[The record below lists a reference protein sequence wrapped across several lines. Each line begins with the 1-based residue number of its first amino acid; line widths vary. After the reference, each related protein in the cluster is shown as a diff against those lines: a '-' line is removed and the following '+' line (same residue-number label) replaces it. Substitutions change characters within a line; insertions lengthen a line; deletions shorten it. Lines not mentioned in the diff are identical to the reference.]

1 MTRFSYGS
9 VSDLGRVR
17 AVNQDAALVADDLF
31 VVADGMG
38 GHRGGEVASEIA
50 VTVMGDEVVEPTVD
64 ALVAAVISANRKIN
78 NRSRDEAELS
88 GMGTTVTAMALI
100 SDDEGERLGVVN
112 VGDSRTYVVD
122 QDELVQLTDDH
133 SLVGE
138 MLRSGQLTK
147 EEALDHPQ
155 RNILTRALGVDSEVE
170 VDWFEIQ
177 IRQGD
182 RYLLCTDGLFNEVS
196 EDQIASV
203 MRRLADPDEAAQELV
218 RLAVEHGGRDN
229 ITVVIVDVEEGPGD
243 EGKGVVGS
251 RITRRSGVEPDPA
264 GFASAAAL
272 DAAAADAAADGLAT
286 DDAATD
292 DTVPRDGDDPAATDA
307 IADGDAH
314 GGTTEADAEPEVA
327 QLASGRPL
335 IPPEPSVRKTR
346 RARFT
351 WRVLAL
357 IVALALIGGIA
368 ALALSVFSGGSYFV
382 GFDGDEVAIFRG
394 RPGGVLWIEPTLE
407 ESTGLCRNEIGVSWL
422 TPIED
427 GIEYGTIAEAET
439 LIDTI
444 SRQAAEAG
452 RLTDE
457 PCDGGAAST
466 GSDTTVPPTSA
477 PVIAP
482 TTALSDAPDDTQP

>member
-1 MTRFSYGS
+1 MTRFNYGS

-50 VTVMGDEVVEPTVD
+50 VTVMGSEVVEPTVD

-122 QDELVQLTDDH
+122 QDELIQLTDDH

-177 IRQGD
+177 IRAGD
-182 RYLLCTDGLFNEVS
+182 RFLLCTDGLFNEVS

-203 MRRLADPDEAAQELV
+203 LRRLADPDEAAQELV

-229 ITVVIVDVEEGPGD
+229 ITVVIVDVDEGAGD

-272 DAAAADAAADGLAT
+272 DVAAADAAADGSTT
-286 DDAATD
+286 DEAAGGEAD
-292 DTVPRDGDDPAATDA
+292 VEGGAGEGDGD
-307 IADGDAH
+307 G
-314 GGTTEADAEPEVA
+314 TEAKPEPEVA

-335 IPPEPSVRKTR
+335 IPPEPSIRKTR

-357 IVALALIGGIA
+357 LLVLALIGGIA

-422 TPIED
+422 TPIEE
-427 GIEYGTIAEAET
+427 GIEYGTIEEADT
-439 LIDTI
+439 LIATI

-457 PCDGGAAST
+457 PCDGGAGASA

-482 TTALSDAPDDTQP
+482 TTALSDGPDDTQP

>member
-1 MTRFSYGS
+1 VTRFACGS

-17 AVNQDAALVADDLF
+17 AVNQDAALIADDLF

-50 VTVMGDEVVEPTVD
+50 VTVLGNEVVEPTID

-88 GMGTTVTAMALI
+88 GMGTTVTAMALV

-112 VGDSRTYVVD
+112 VGDSRTYIVD
-122 QDELVQLTDDH
+122 DEELVQLTDDH

-170 VDWFEIQ
+170 VDWYEIQ
-177 IRQGD
+177 VRQGD
-182 RYLLCTDGLFNEVS
+182 RFLLCTDGLFNEVT

-203 MRRLADPDEAAQELV
+203 LRRLADPEEAAQELV
-218 RLAVEHGGRDN
+218 RQAVEHGGRDN

-243 EGKGVVGS
+243 DARGVVGS

-264 GFASAAAL
+264 GFTSAAAL
-272 DAAAADAAADGLAT
+272 DDAAGDAAMDGEPDTAADSVAHDGADEGEGT
-286 DDAATD
+286 D
-292 DTVPRDGDDPAATDA
+292 
-307 IADGDAH
+307 
-314 GGTTEADAEPEVA
+314 TESEPELA

-351 WRVLAL
+351 WRVLAM
-357 IVALALIGGIA
+357 IVALALIVGIA

-382 GFDGDEVAIFRG
+382 GFDDNEVAIFRG
-394 RPGGVLWIEPTLE
+394 RPGGVLWIEPSLE
-407 ESTGLCRNEIGVSWL
+407 ESTGLCRSEVGASWL
-422 TPIED
+422 TPIEE
-427 GIEYGTIAEAET
+427 GIEYGTVEEAQE
-439 LIDTI
+439 LVDTI

-452 RLTDE
+452 RLTDD
-457 PCDGGAAST
+457 PCEGVDAASV

-482 TTALSDAPDDTQP
+482 TTALSDASDDTTP

>member
-1 MTRFSYGS
+1 MTRFNYGS

-50 VTVMGDEVVEPTVD
+50 VTVMGNEVVEPTVD

-122 QDELVQLTDDH
+122 QDELIQLTDDH

-177 IRQGD
+177 IREGD
-182 RYLLCTDGLFNEVS
+182 RFLLCTDGLFNEVS

-203 MRRLADPDEAAQELV
+203 LRRLADPDEAAQELV

-229 ITVVIVDVEEGPGD
+229 ITVVIVDVEEGAGD

-272 DAAAADAAADGLAT
+272 DVAAADAVADGSIT
-286 DDAATD
+286 DDAASD
-292 DTVPRDGDDPAATDA
+292 DE
-307 IADGDAH
+307 AH
-314 GGTTEADAEPEVA
+314 GEGEVGDSQGDTTGDGTEAKPEPEVA

-351 WRVLAL
+351 WRVLAMIL
-357 IVALALIGGIA
+357 VLALIGGIA

-407 ESTGLCRNEIGVSWL
+407 ETTGLCRNEIGVSWL
-422 TPIED
+422 TPIEE
-427 GIEYGTIAEAET
+427 GIEYGTVEEAET

-457 PCDGGAAST
+457 PCDGGAGASA
-466 GSDTTVPPTSA
+466 GPDTTVPPSSA

>member
-1 MTRFSYGS
+1 MTRFAYGS
-9 VSDLGRVR
+9 LSDLGRVR

-50 VTVMGDEVVEPTVD
+50 VTVLGNEMVEPTID

-88 GMGTTVTAMALI
+88 GMGTTVTAMALV

-112 VGDSRTYVVD
+112 VGDSRTYIVD
-122 QDELVQLTDDH
+122 DEELVQLTDDH

-170 VDWFEIQ
+170 VDWYEIQ
-177 IRQGD
+177 VRQGD
-182 RYLLCTDGLFNEVS
+182 RFLLCTDGLFNEVT

-203 MRRLADPDEAAQELV
+203 LRRLADPEEAAQELV
-218 RLAVEHGGRDN
+218 RQAVEHGGRDN
-229 ITVVIVDVEEGPGD
+229 VTVVIVDVEEGPGD
-243 EGKGVVGS
+243 DARGVVGS

-264 GFASAAAL
+264 GFTSAASL
-272 DAAAADAAADGLAT
+272 GDTAADAAMDGEPDAAAQDGADEGDGAATAT
-286 DDAATD
+286 DSD
-292 DTVPRDGDDPAATDA
+292 
-307 IADGDAH
+307 
-314 GGTTEADAEPEVA
+314 PEVA

-351 WRVLAL
+351 WRVLAM
-357 IVALALIGGIA
+357 IVALALIVGIA

-382 GFDGDEVAIFRG
+382 GFDDDEVAIFRG
-394 RPGGVLWIEPTLE
+394 RPGGVLWIEPSVE
-407 ESTGLCRNEIGVSWL
+407 ESTGLCRNEVGASWL
-422 TPIED
+422 TPIEE
-427 GIEYGTIAEAET
+427 GIEYGTIEEARE
-439 LIDTI
+439 LVDTI
-444 SRQAAEAG
+444 NRQAAEAG
-452 RLTDE
+452 RLTDD
-457 PCDGGAAST
+457 PCEGVDPTSADP
-466 GSDTTVPPTSA
+466 DTTVPPTSA

-482 TTALSDAPDDTQP
+482 TTALSNASDDTTP

>member
-1 MTRFSYGS
+1 MTRFACGS

-17 AVNQDAALVADDLF
+17 AVNQDAALLADDLF

-50 VTVMGDEVVEPTVD
+50 VTVLGNEVVEPTID

-88 GMGTTVTAMALI
+88 GMGTTVTALALI
-100 SDDEGERLGVVN
+100 NDDEGERLGVVN

-122 QDELVQLTDDH
+122 GEQLVQLTDDH

-138 MLRSGQLTK
+138 MLRSGQITK
-147 EEALDHPQ
+147 DEALDHPQ
-155 RNILTRALGVDSEVE
+155 RNILTRALGVDTEID
-170 VDWFEIQ
+170 VDWYEVQ
-177 IRQGD
+177 LREGD
-182 RYLLCTDGLFNEVS
+182 RFLLCTDGLFNEVS

-203 MRRLADPDEAAQELV
+203 LRRLADPEEAAQELV
-218 RLAVEHGGRDN
+218 RMAVEHGGRDN

-243 EGKGVVGS
+243 ETKGVVGS

-264 GFASAAAL
+264 GFTSAAAL
-272 DAAAADAAADGLAT
+272 DAAAADAALDDSSTEAGDDASAEGENADGE
-286 DDAATD
+286 
-292 DTVPRDGDDPAATDA
+292 VE
-307 IADGDAH
+307 
-314 GGTTEADAEPEVA
+314 TEETSEPEVA

-351 WRVLAL
+351 WRVLAM
-357 IVALALIGGIA
+357 IVALALIVGIA

-382 GFDGDEVAIFRG
+382 GFSGDEVAIFRG

-407 ESTGLCRNEIGVSWL
+407 EDTGLCRNEVGASWL
-422 TPIED
+422 TPIEE
-427 GIEYGTIAEAET
+427 GIEYGTIEEARE
-439 LIDTI
+439 LVDTVQ
-444 SRQAAEAG
+444 RQAAEAG
-452 RLTDE
+452 RLTDD
-457 PCDGGAAST
+457 PCEGTGAASAD
-466 GSDTTVPPTSA
+466 SDTTVPPTSA

-482 TTALSDAPDDTQP
+482 TTALSDAPDDTTP